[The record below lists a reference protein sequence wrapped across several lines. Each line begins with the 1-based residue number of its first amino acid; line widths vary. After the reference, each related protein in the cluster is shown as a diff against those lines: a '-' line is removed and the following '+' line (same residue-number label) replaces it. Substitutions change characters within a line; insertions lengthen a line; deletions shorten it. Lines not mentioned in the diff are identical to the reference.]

1 MYRKIGELLMIKDK
15 SFYKTFGILTFSLAL
30 QNLLTYSVN
39 LADNLMLGAYS
50 ETALSGAAL
59 CNQFQFLL
67 QMLVSGAGEGV
78 VVLGAQYWGK
88 KELKPIPHIIGAAL
102 RYGLGMAAVIFL
114 GALLFPSGLLGL
126 LANDAAVIGEGTR
139 YMRIICFS
147 YLIFTLTNILV
158 TSLRCIGV
166 VVIGYIISAV
176 TLLNNIVLNYCLIYG
191 NFGFPEMGIQGAA
204 IATLASRCLEL
215 LIVIW
220 FLKYKEHDLNL
231 TLRKLIQ
238 IDHSYIRD
246 YTHISLPVLLNAAMW
261 GLAQMVQTGILG
273 HLGAAAI
280 AANSIATIVFQ
291 ILSVVA
297 YGSASAAGIVIG
309 KTIGEAYNT
318 PGAAGHGYLR
328 EMVHTLQILFIGIGI
343 ISGAL
348 IYFARTPVLSMYH
361 ISREAHDLA
370 MQFMTILSIT
380 TVGTSYQMASD
391 NGIIKGGGDTTF
403 SMKMN
408 LISMWGIIVPFS
420 ALAAFRLKW
429 PPAAVFFL
437 LKWDQLYKAIPVTL
451 RIRSWKWVR
460 KVTR

>member
-1 MYRKIGELLMIKDK
+1 MIKDK
-15 SFYKTFGILTFSLAL
+15 SFYKTFGMLTFSLAL

-88 KELKPIPHIIGAAL
+88 KELQPIPHIIGSAL
-102 RYGLGMAAVIFL
+102 RYGLGMAVIIFL
-114 GALLFPSGLLGL
+114 GALLFPSQLLGL
-126 LANDAAVIGEGTR
+126 LANDAAVISEGTR
-139 YMRIICFS
+139 YMQIVCFS
-147 YLIFTLTNILV
+147 YLVFTLTNILV
-158 TSLRCIGV
+158 TSLRCIGI

-176 TLLNNIVLNYCLIYG
+176 TLLNNMILNYCLIYG
-191 NFGFPEMGIQGAA
+191 NFGFPEMGVQGAA

-215 LIVIW
+215 LIVVW
-220 FLKYKEHDLNL
+220 FLKYKEHHLNL
-231 TLRKLIQ
+231 TPLHLLR
-238 IDHSYIRD
+238 IDRSYIKD

-297 YGSASAAGIVIG
+297 YGSASAAAIVVG
-309 KTIGEAYNT
+309 KTLGEAYNT
-318 PGAAGHGYLR
+318 PGDAGHKTLR
-328 EMVHTLQILFIGIGI
+328 EIVHTVQILFIGIGI
-343 ISGAL
+343 ISGTL
-348 IYFARTPVLSMYH
+348 IFLARTPVLSMYQ
-361 ISREAHDLA
+361 ISQEAHDLA
-370 MQFMTILSIT
+370 MQFITILAIT

-403 SMKMN
+403 SMKLN
-408 LISMWGIIVPFS
+408 LISMWGIVVPLS
-420 ALAAFRLKW
+420 AIAAFWLKC
-429 PPAAVFFL
+429 PPAVVFFL
-437 LKWDQLYKAIPVTL
+437 LKWDQLYKSIPVYL
-451 RIRSWKWVR
+451 RVRSWKWAR

>member
-1 MYRKIGELLMIKDK
+1 MIKDK

-67 QMLVSGAGEGV
+67 QMLVNGAGEGV
-78 VVLGAQYWGK
+78 VVMGAQYWGK
-88 KELKPIPHIIGAAL
+88 KELQPIPHIIGAAL

-114 GALLFPSGLLGL
+114 GALLFPSRLLGL
-126 LANDAAVIGEGTR
+126 LANDAAVISEGTH
-139 YMRIICFS
+139 YMQIVCFS
-147 YLIFTLTNILV
+147 YLVFTLTNILV
-158 TSLRCIGV
+158 TSLRCIGIV
-166 VVIGYIISAV
+166 GIGYVISAV

-191 NFGFPEMGIQGAA
+191 NFGFPEMGVQGAA
-204 IATLASRCLEL
+204 IATLVSRCLEL
-215 LIVIW
+215 LIVLW
-220 FLKYKEHDLNL
+220 FLKYREHSLNL
-231 TLRKLIQ
+231 RPKKLLC
-238 IDHSYIRD
+238 IDRSYIRD
-246 YTHISLPVLLNAAMW
+246 YTSISLPVLLNAAMW

-291 ILSVVA
+291 ILSVVS

-309 KTIGEAYNT
+309 KTIGETYSAHDSS
-318 PGAAGHGYLR
+318 GHDTLH

-348 IYFARTPVLSMYH
+348 IFFARTPVLSLYR
-361 ISREAHDLA
+361 ISQEARELA

-391 NGIIKGGGDTTF
+391 SGIIKGGGDTTF

-420 ALAAFRLKW
+420 AIAAFRLKW
-429 PPAAVFFL
+429 PPIAVFFL
-437 LKWDQLYKAIPVTL
+437 LKWDQLYKSIPVYL